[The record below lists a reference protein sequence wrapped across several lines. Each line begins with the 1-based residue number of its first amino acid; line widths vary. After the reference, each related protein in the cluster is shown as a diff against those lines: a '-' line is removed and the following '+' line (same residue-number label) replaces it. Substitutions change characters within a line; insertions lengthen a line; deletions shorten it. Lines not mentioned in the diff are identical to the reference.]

1 MHWVAWVARPFGPYA
16 MVACVLPQGNPMKK
30 LALGTLAAAVA
41 LTTVSAPAAAQ
52 LREYEDYEYSDSVV
66 ELTTVRVDPG
76 QMDTYLEGLRQTWVA
91 ANEVAKGLGHIEDYG
106 IYANMAPAGDSF
118 HLLLVIEFPGE
129 NLQPSRE
136 RYDAF
141 MTAWGNANME
151 SSNET
156 VTNLYNEIREIGGVY
171 LTREITMVD

>member
-1 MHWVAWVARPFGPYA
+1 
-16 MVACVLPQGNPMKK
+16 MKK
-30 LALGTLAAAVA
+30 YALGLTAATLALSAVSTPAVA
-41 LTTVSAPAAAQ
+41 Q
-52 LREYEDYEYSDSVV
+52 LSEYEDYEYSESVV

-91 ANEVAKGLGHIEDYG
+91 GNEVAKSLGHITDYG
-106 IYANMAPAGDSF
+106 IYANMAPGGDAF

-136 RYDAF
+136 RYDEF
-141 MTAWGNANME
+141 MTAWGEANME

-156 VTNLYNEIREIGGVY
+156 VVNVYNEIREIGGVY
-171 LTREITMVD
+171 LTREINMMD

>member
-1 MHWVAWVARPFGPYA
+1 
-16 MVACVLPQGNPMKK
+16 MKK
-30 LALGTLAAAVA
+30 LMLGGIAAAIA

-66 ELTTVRVDPG
+66 ELTTVRVEPG

-91 ANEVAKGLGHIEDYG
+91 SNEVAKGLGHIIDYG
-106 IYANMAPAGDSF
+106 IYANMAPGGDAF

-136 RYDAF
+136 RYDEF
-141 MTAWGNANME
+141 MAAWGEANMQN
-151 SSNET
+151 SNET
-156 VTNLYNEIREIGGVY
+156 VVNVYNEIREIGGVY
-171 LTREITMVD
+171 LTREITMID